1 MPIKSFR
8 PITPSRRFLTQ
19 IDFSDLLDKKPEKRL
34 IENKPS
40 TGGRNNY
47 GRITSRFRG
56 GGHKRNYRI
65 IDFKRNKYNIPG
77 KVVGLEYDPNRS
89 ARIALINYADGE
101 KRYILAPAGIK
112 SGDTIL
118 SSEAADIQVGNSL
131 PLKKIPPGTNI
142 HNIEFRPGAGGKL
155 GRSAGSMI
163 QLVGF
168 EGGYAQLRMP
178 SGELRIVSD
187 KCWATIG
194 QVGNLEHEN
203 VVIGKAG
210 RMRWLGF
217 RPHNRGVSMNPVDH
231 PLGGGEG
238 KSSGGRHPVTPWGK
252 KTKGKKTR
260 NSKRTDRFIIR
271 RRKFF
276 FRIICNT

>member
-1 MPIKSFR
+1 MSTKVFKPT
-8 PITPSRRFLTQ
+8 TPSRRFITSA
-19 IDFSDLLDKKPEKRL
+19 DFSELSKKRPERRL
-34 IENKPS
+34 IESKNS
-40 TGGRNNY
+40 TGGRNTY

-65 IDFKRNKYNIPG
+65 VDFRRDKLEVVG
-77 KVVGLEYDPNRS
+77 KVAALEYDPNRT
-89 ARIALINYADGE
+89 ARLALIHYKDGE
-101 KRYILAPAGIK
+101 KRYILAPVGLK
-112 SGDTIL
+112 VGDSIVA
-118 SSEAADIQVGNSL
+118 SDKADIQIGNALPMKNIPAGTSL
-131 PLKKIPPGTNI
+131 
-142 HNIEFRPGAGGKL
+142 HNIEIKLGAGGKL
-155 GRSAGSMI
+155 ARSAGAMV

-168 EGGYAQLRMP
+168 EGGHAQLRMP
-178 SGELRIVSD
+178 SGEIRIVNER
-187 KCWATIG
+187 CWATIG

-210 RMRWLGF
+210 RTRWLGF

-238 KSSGGRHPVTPWGK
+238 KTSGGRHPVTPWGK

-271 RRKFF
+271 RRK
-276 FRIICNT
+276 

>member
-142 HNIEFRPGAGGKL
+142 HNIEFMYFDNEIIPEIQHLDQDFNFDNLLLAFLNILIYQKL
-155 GRSAGSMI
+155 
-163 QLVGF
+163 
-168 EGGYAQLRMP
+168 
-178 SGELRIVSD
+178 
-187 KCWATIG
+187 
-194 QVGNLEHEN
+194 
-203 VVIGKAG
+203 
-210 RMRWLGF
+210 
-217 RPHNRGVSMNPVDH
+217 
-231 PLGGGEG
+231 
-238 KSSGGRHPVTPWGK
+238 
-252 KTKGKKTR
+252 
-260 NSKRTDRFIIR
+260 SK
-271 RRKFF
+271 
-276 FRIICNT
+276 